1 MGMPYRYVTNQ
12 LALLNSALRPS
23 SYSVARTMMECCR
36 VDDTSPERAVIG
48 LSLGRVDP
56 YVD

>member
-12 LALLNSALRPS
+12 LALLNSS

-36 VDDTSPERAVIG
+36 VDDTSPERAVTG